1 MPSAPKL
8 LLITASTVLA
18 AVSISSCSPDNN
30 GTAIPAAGS
39 STSKSGPSTSSDAQG
54 VFGDLVSC
62 EILNPIT
69 QPMGYEAPTPETL
82 ESDNGCRAE
91 KRSHG
96 NIALYLVKEAGIE
109 GIKPGRGT
117 IAPTEIGGRKAVE
130 VASVGG
136 EGSCFIGLA
145 VTDTS
150 RATVN
155 LTLST
160 GSTVEAC
167 TEAKTIA
174 EAVVPQLPQGG

>member
-1 MPSAPKL
+1 MRSAPKL
-8 LLITASTVLA
+8 LLIAASAVLA
-18 AVSISSCSPDNN
+18 TISVSSCSPDKN
-30 GTAIPAAGS
+30 GTAIPTPAS
-39 STSKSGPSTSSDAQG
+39 STSKGGPSSSPAGQG
-54 VFGDLVSC
+54 VFDNLVSC

-69 QPMGYEAPTPETL
+69 QPMGYESPTPETL

-91 KRSHG
+91 KRRHG

-117 IAPTEIGGRKAVE
+117 IAPVEIGGRKAVE

-145 VTDTS
+145 VTDSS

-160 GSTVEAC
+160 GSTADAC
-167 TEAKTIA
+167 AEAKTVA
-174 EAVVPQLPQGG
+174 EAVASKLPQGS

>member
-1 MPSAPKL
+1 MLFIATSA
-8 LLITASTVLA
+8 VLA
-18 AVSISSCSPDNN
+18 AVSISSCSTSNN
-30 GTAIPAAGS
+30 GTAIPTAGS
-39 STSKSGPSTSSDAQG
+39 PTSKSGPSTSSANQG
-54 VFGDLVSC
+54 VFDDLVSC
-62 EILNPIT
+62 EILNPIA
-69 QPMGYEAPTPETL
+69 QPMGYESPTPETL

-91 KRSHG
+91 KQRHG
-96 NIALYLVKEAGIE
+96 NIALYLVSQAGIE
-109 GIKPGRGT
+109 DIKPGRGT

-145 VTDTS
+145 VTDTA

-160 GSTVEAC
+160 GSTAEAC

-174 EAVVPQLPQGG
+174 EAVAPKLPQRN